1 MQNFDTRTRSSNQS
15 WLWLHKFGSPAYFY
29 AFAERWATKCGVIAL
44 LLFVIGLYYG
54 LIVAPADYQMGDS
67 YRILFIHAPNAWM
80 SMFVYVVMAMAAT
93 CGLVWRMKLGH
104 AVARACAPLGA
115 SFTFCALLT
124 GSLWGKP
131 TWGTYWVW
139 DARLTSELVLL
150 FLYFGYMALISAIT
164 DRRSASRAAALLA
177 LVGLVNIP
185 IIHYSV
191 TWWNTLHQGST
202 VMKLGRP
209 TIDIEM
215 LIPLLIMFAAINF
228 YFVACLLNRVRC
240 ELLTQERQT
249 QWVKQLV
256 KQAVNKAQSIQGNG
270 HG

>member
-1 MQNFDTRTRSSNQS
+1 MISVSSVS
-15 WLWLHKFGSPAYFY
+15 KLLWFHRFGSPAYFY
-29 AFAERWATKCGVIAL
+29 AFAERWATKCGVIAW

-54 LIVAPADYQMGDS
+54 LVIAPADYQMGDS
-67 YRILFIHAPNAWM
+67 YRILFIHVPTAWM

-93 CGLVWRMKLGH
+93 SGLIWKIKLGH
-104 AVARACAPLGA
+104 AVARSCAPLGA
-115 SFTFCALLT
+115 TFTFCALLT

-150 FLYFGYMALISAIT
+150 FLYFGYMALISAIE
-164 DRRSASRAAALLA
+164 DKRSASRAAALLA

-191 TWWNTLHQGST
+191 AWWNTLHQGST

-215 LIPLLIMFAAINF
+215 LIPLLIMFVAINF
-228 YFVACLLNRVRC
+228 YFVACLFNRVRC
-240 ELLTQERQT
+240 ELLDQERQT
-249 QWVKQLV
+249 QWVKNMV
-256 KQAVNKAQSIQGNG
+256 KQAQSNHEVD